1 MVESERETE
10 RKVIIEIYLD
20 RKEYIYIYYT
30 YLLLYLN
37 LNIIYQI

>member
-20 RKEYIYIYYT
+20 RKEYIYIYTIPT
-30 YLLLYLN
+30 YYY
-37 LNIIYQI
+37 I